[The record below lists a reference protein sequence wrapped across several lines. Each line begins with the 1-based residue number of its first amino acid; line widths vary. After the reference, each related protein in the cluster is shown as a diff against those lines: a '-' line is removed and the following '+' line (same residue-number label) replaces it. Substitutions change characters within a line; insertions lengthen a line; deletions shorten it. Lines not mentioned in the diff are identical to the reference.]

1 MSLQSF
7 IDNLSQKPEHIRKR
21 YSFLI
26 SFTVTA
32 IIFTF
37 WISSLSLPNS
47 NADQNLADVI
57 NKVDTP
63 GQSLVASVGSL
74 FTDVKDIVFGP
85 KKVTYSSIEVV
96 PGRK

>member
-21 YSFLI
+21 YSFLF
-26 SFTVTA
+26 SFTITA

-37 WISSLSLPNS
+37 WISSLSLPNY
-47 NADQNLADVI
+47 NTDQNLADVI

-85 KKVTYSSIEVV
+85 KKVTYSSLEVV

>member
-1 MSLQSF
+1 MLQSF

-37 WISSLSLPNS
+37 WISSFSFPNS
-47 NADQNLADVI
+47 NTDQNLADVI

-63 GQSLVASVGSL
+63 SQSLVASVGSL

-85 KKVTYSSIEVV
+85 KKVTYSSVEVV

>member
-26 SFTVTA
+26 SFTITA

-37 WISSLSLPNS
+37 WISSFSLPNS
-47 NADQNLADVI
+47 STDQNLANVI
-57 NKVDTP
+57 NKVDKP
-63 GQSLVASVGSL
+63 GQSLIAGVGSL

-85 KKVTYSSIEVV
+85 KKVTYSSVEVV